1 MIAVDPGDRSD
12 ILKAQSHAYFW
23 TPAQGLEQI
32 RRAFGVRSSKPPPP
46 RDADRR
52 RYPWSAAWQDAVHG
66 ELLTSHTAH
75 YRQGSITDLM
85 RLVDNTAKH
94 LHEKEDY
101 VVGLVVG
108 LADHRAVS
116 EWKASNPPHSE
127 GLCTAVVA
135 YFTRRFPSL
144 LLVAAST

>member
-12 ILKAQSHAYFW
+12 ILRAQSHAYFW
-23 TPAQGLEQI
+23 TPAQGLEHV
-32 RRAFGVRSSKPPPP
+32 RRAFGVRSSKPPP

-52 RYPWSAAWQDAVHG
+52 WHPWSAAWQDAVHG
-66 ELLTSHTAH
+66 ELLASHTAN

-94 LHEKEDY
+94 LHQKEDR

-108 LADHRAVS
+108 LADQRAVS
-116 EWKASNPPHSE
+116 EGKASNPPHGE
-127 GLCTAVVA
+127 GLSTAVMV

-144 LLVAAST
+144 LLVAASTC

>member
-1 MIAVDPGDRSD
+1 MIAVHPDDRLD

-32 RRAFGVRSSKPPPP
+32 RRAFGVRSSKPPS
-46 RDADRR
+46 RDTDRR
-52 RYPWSAAWQDAVHG
+52 GHPWSAAWQDAVDR

-94 LHEKEDY
+94 LHEKEDGI
-101 VVGLVVG
+101 VGLVVG
-108 LADHRAVS
+108 LADQPAIS
-116 EWKASNPPHSE
+116 AWKANNPPQSE
-127 GLCTAVVA
+127 GLCTAVVG